1 MAETLTYQESE
12 PSTEKVVLNEAEQEA
27 LEIGEQ
33 MEQEQSQLL
42 AGKYNSPEALEKAYL
57 ELQSKLGSKEEQPEE
72 VEPTSEPEDAP
83 KQESEESPSSNF
95 LDQLWNESQNDTE
108 EYSDELMEQL
118 NSMSKEDLASMY
130 LDQRAKQSDVKK
142 EPSDFTDDQV
152 EQLQG
157 LVGGADQ
164 YTQMLNWAS
173 DNISSQEAEL
183 FDSVMNSGDPA
194 SAYFAIRA
202 LGQQWVE
209 AKGYEGQL
217 LQGKAPRDT
226 TSKFRSQ
233 AQLVEAMSDPRYE
246 NDDAYRRDVMAKLE
260 NSNLDF

>member
-1 MAETLTYQESE
+1 MAETLTYSEESPDNTGLNADEQES
-12 PSTEKVVLNEAEQEA
+12 LQ
-27 LEIGEQ
+27 IGEK

-57 ELQSKLGSKEEQPEE
+57 ELQSKLGSNEEQPKED
-72 VEPTSEPEDAP
+72 EPTPEPEDEP
-83 KQESEESPSSNF
+83 KQESEETPSSNF
-95 LDQLWNESQNDTE
+95 LDQLWEESQNDSE
-108 EYSDELMEQL
+108 EYSDELMEKL
-118 NSMSKEDLASMY
+118 NSMSKEDLATMY
-130 LDQRAKQSDVKK
+130 LDQRSNQSDVKK
-142 EPSDFTDDQV
+142 EASDFTDDQV

-173 DNISSQEAEL
+173 DNISSQEAQL
-183 FDSVMNSGDPA
+183 FDTVMNSGDPA

-209 AKGYEGQL
+209 AKGYEGNL
-217 LQGKAPRDT
+217 LQGKAPRNT

-233 AQLVEAMSDPRYE
+233 AELVEAMSDPRYE
-246 NDDAYRRDVMAKLE
+246 NDDAYRTDVMAKLE
-260 NSNLDF
+260 NSDLNF